1 MTSPDGI
8 TWTSRTSAADN
19 QWYDVTFGN
28 GTFVAVA
35 QTGTGNRVM
44 TSTNG
49 INWST
54 ETSAADI
61 NWRGVAFGNYTFV
74 AVANSGAGNRVMNK
88 SNLSPQ
94 QSLTVTNNNTASAA
108 SSTPTL
114 CGGNTLTNIT
124 HTTTGATGI
133 GTATNL
139 PAGVTAAWAANTITI
154 SGTPEA
160 SGTFN
165 YSIPLTGG
173 CGTVEATGTITIN
186 PVSVGGTVSGDVSLC
201 PGTNSTTLTLAGN
214 TGAVTKWQSAT
225 SSDFSTGLTDISNTT
240 TSLIATNLTVTTYYR
255 AVIGSGVCATANSTT
270 GTIIVYTN
278 CYDWISTS
286 STNWN
291 VPSNW
296 GQNEVPSENA
306 RIKIATV
313 ATANLV
319 LDQNRKIESLNLNQR
334 GLKVILGNRNL
345 IINGTIEG
353 ENLTSYI
360 RTNSNGSIST
370 TLNNGATKKFPV
382 GQADYNPVTITNYNT
397 TADSIS
403 VRVKDSVLLEAYSG
417 TLVNTVNVQRTW
429 FIKKNNPNTLG
440 VDFVYE
446 WDTTNQSGFMP
457 GYYLNHFE
465 GSNWEVADFENYGQI
480 VKNGS
485 RVSLSLFGYQGGFSP
500 FTFGDSPS
508 SPLPVELLDFTVTCL
523 EDKTVSIDWSTASEQ
538 NSDYFQVLKSS
549 DGFDWQILETVQAAG
564 NSTSLLNYSVIDREL
579 QSTNSY
585 YRLKQFDID
594 GQNETYEIVAVDCKE
609 DDSRNELISF
619 PNPSENNF
627 YVNFKSK
634 DVKGVGKLT
643 VFDSKG
649 LLIFSKSVQISEG
662 SNVHAFEDFN
672 VPVGIYFVSLQTD
685 NYKSNVVK
693 QVVK

>member
-1 MTSPDGI
+1 
-8 TWTSRTSAADN
+8 
-19 QWYDVTFGN
+19 
-28 GTFVAVA
+28 
-35 QTGTGNRVM
+35 
-44 TSTNG
+44 
-49 INWST
+49 
-54 ETSAADI
+54 
-61 NWRGVAFGNYTFV
+61 
-74 AVANSGAGNRVMNK
+74 
-88 SNLSPQ
+88 
-94 QSLTVTNNNTASAA
+94 
-108 SSTPTL
+108 
-114 CGGNTLTNIT
+114 
-124 HTTTGATGI
+124 
-133 GTATNL
+133 
-139 PAGVTAAWAANTITI
+139 
-154 SGTPEA
+154 
-160 SGTFN
+160 
-165 YSIPLTGG
+165 
-173 CGTVEATGTITIN
+173 
-186 PVSVGGTVSGDVSLC
+186 
-201 PGTNSTTLTLAGN
+201 
-214 TGAVTKWQSAT
+214 
-225 SSDFSTGLTDISNTT
+225 
-240 TSLIATNLTVTTYYR
+240 
-255 AVIGSGVCATANSTT
+255 
-270 GTIIVYTN
+270 
-278 CYDWISTS
+278 
-286 STNWN
+286 
-291 VPSNW
+291 
-296 GQNEVPSENA
+296 
-306 RIKIATV
+306 
-313 ATANLV
+313 
-319 LDQNRKIESLNLNQR
+319 
-334 GLKVILGNRNL
+334 
-345 IINGTIEG
+345 
-353 ENLTSYI
+353 
-360 RTNSNGSIST
+360 
-370 TLNNGATKKFPV
+370 
-382 GQADYNPVTITNYNT
+382 
-397 TADSIS
+397 
-403 VRVKDSVLLEAYSG
+403 
-417 TLVNTVNVQRTW
+417 
-429 FIKKNNPNTLG
+429 
-440 VDFVYE
+440 
-446 WDTTNQSGFMP
+446 MP

-465 GSNWEVADFENYGQI
+465 GANWEIADFDNYGQI

-564 NSTSLLNYSVIDREL
+564 NSTSLLNYSVLDREL

>member
-1 MTSPDGI
+1 MTSPNGVTWTTVVPPVKSSWRGLTFGNGKFVSVAASASSASNAVMTSTDGSTWTTQTGAVNNSWYSVVYGNGLFVAVSITGTNNRVMTSPDGI

-173 CGTVEATGTITIN
+173 CGTVEATGTITVN
-186 PVSVGGTVSGDVSLC
+186 PVSVGGTVSGDASIC

-255 AVIGSGVCATANSTT
+255 AVIGSGVCSTANSST
-270 GTIIVYTN
+270 GTITV
-278 CYDWISTS
+278 D
-286 STNWN
+286 
-291 VPSNW
+291 
-296 GQNEVPSENA
+296 GNEIYHNYHTFA
-306 RIKIATV
+306 
-313 ATANLV
+313 
-319 LDQNRKIESLNLNQR
+319 IES
-334 GLKVILGNRNL
+334 GIFIK
-345 IINGTIEG
+345 
-353 ENLTSYI
+353 
-360 RTNSNGSIST
+360 NSNLS
-370 TLNNGATKKFPV
+370 AV
-382 GQADYNPVTITNYNT
+382 E
-397 TADSIS
+397 DSC
-403 VRVKDSVLLEAYSG
+403 
-417 TLVNTVNVQRTW
+417 
-429 FIKKNNPNTLG
+429 KN
-440 VDFVYE
+440 
-446 WDTTNQSGFMP
+446 
-457 GYYLNHFE
+457 
-465 GSNWEVADFENYGQI
+465 
-480 VKNGS
+480 
-485 RVSLSLFGYQGGFSP
+485 
-500 FTFGDSPS
+500 
-508 SPLPVELLDFTVTCL
+508 
-523 EDKTVSIDWSTASEQ
+523 AS
-538 NSDYFQVLKSS
+538 KSS
-549 DGFDWQILETVQAAG
+549 NPKVSF
-564 NSTSLLNYSVIDREL
+564 
-579 QSTNSY
+579 
-585 YRLKQFDID
+585 K
-594 GQNETYEIVAVDCKE
+594 YE
-609 DDSRNELISF
+609 
-619 PNPSENNF
+619 
-627 YVNFKSK
+627 
-634 DVKGVGKLT
+634 
-643 VFDSKG
+643 
-649 LLIFSKSVQISEG
+649 
-662 SNVHAFEDFN
+662 
-672 VPVGIYFVSLQTD
+672 
-685 NYKSNVVK
+685 
-693 QVVK
+693 